1 VTCACRTELHTSFR
15 SPHSSTQQQRCCYI
29 VFNTEGAEIESDI
42 RSLTGAI
49 VDTALKVHRAFGP
62 GLLESAYEQCLAHEL
77 TLRSI
82 RVRRQVALPIE
93 YEGLRLD
100 AVYRLD
106 LVVGERVIVEVKSAE
121 ALSRLHEA
129 QLLTY
134 LKISKLKVGLLIN
147 STSTYSK
154 MELNG

>member
-1 VTCACRTELHTSFR
+1 LTR
-15 SPHSSTQQQRCCYI
+15 SSTQQQRCCYI
-29 VFNTEGAEIESDI
+29 VFNTEGAEVEEGTEIESDI
-42 RSLTGAI
+42 RSLTGVIIDA
-49 VDTALKVHRAFGP
+49 ALKVHRAFGP

-77 TLRSI
+77 TLRSVQ
-82 RVRRQVALPIE
+82 VRRQVALPIE

-100 AVYRLD
+100 AAYRLD
-106 LVVGERVIVEVKSAE
+106 LVVEERVIVEVKSVE

-147 STSTYSK
+147 FNVNLLKDGIKRLIS
-154 MELNG
+154 

>member
-62 GLLESAYEQCLAHEL
+62 GLLESAYKQCLAHEL